1 MRHSRRYNP
10 HIFAVNLCSACKPR
24 CSGCRHAFDFAR
36 LLTTQ
41 IRRRFLYQLGNR
53 RVIYLCFCCVVQ
65 PSQKEN
71 SWDLFF
77 VRYLSS
83 SAHVNTATRLVNGGI
98 CAAQKHCVG
107 GIQVRILYY
116 RSGNVVCVT
125 EQFWSPREIWLF
137 SKLLSHNVQQK
148 DLVSLS
154 VLRYKVVWITKKI
167 CTENSKMRSCARD

>member
-1 MRHSRRYNP
+1 MLHLRRCNP

-24 CSGCRHAFDFAR
+24 CSGPRHAFDFAR
-36 LLTTQ
+36 LLMTQ
-41 IRRRFLYQLGNR
+41 IRRQFLYQVGNHG
-53 RVIYLCFCCVVQ
+53 VIYLCFCSVVQ

-71 SWDLFF
+71 SWDTSLFS
-77 VRYLSS
+77 VRYL
-83 SAHVNTATRLVNGGI
+83 SAHVNTATRLVNVGI
-98 CAAQKHCVG
+98 CAARKHCVG

-125 EQFWSPREIWLF
+125 EQFWGPRGIWPF

-154 VLRYKVVWITKKI
+154 VLCY
-167 CTENSKMRSCARD
+167 